1 MPTSNQQ
8 LREDGRLFDLVQKF
22 AIGLLTVLMTYQW
35 NEVTRLEQRVYDLQ
49 RNSVTVEGVRLIED
63 RLTKQL
69 DGLRIDVKSET
80 SALRHEMNSKL
91 DMLLQ
96 FQKDKAR

>member
-1 MPTSNQQ
+1 MSSSDQQ
-8 LREDGRLFDLVQKF
+8 MRDDSRLFDLVQKF
-22 AIGLLTVLMTYQW
+22 ALGLLTILMTYQW

-49 RNSVTVEGVRLIED
+49 RSSVTVESVQLLENRI
-63 RLTKQL
+63 TKQL

-91 DMLLQ
+91 DMLLK
-96 FQKDKAR
+96 FQSERDR